1 MGEYEE
7 LCENMGLSPGSED
20 DYELLTDMLVNGK
33 RATRKADNSE
43 DRDSADLIFVTYQ
56 EAREWSK
63 ANNGHPFSR
72 TADGDGFTPVGSKLA
87 KPVDRSRSNKGDS
100 LGQGSIDQYVIRAF
114 LKGES
119 APGTGW
125 LPGTWTNSFDEGPAD
140 LDYIMEKRFFL
151 PRLSVLAP
159 EIANWAKNGRFVTY
173 NLPRLMSSKHH
184 QAQSSAQLR
193 ELLDLL
199 EGKLVRLKRWYATQ
213 AAAGGEIKTYEFLPS
228 PFQASGKIH
237 EHERQHGKTPK
248 ELYFWQ
254 GTVEILRQELA
265 RRGSSFTE
273 RAPV

>member
-7 LCENMGLSPGSED
+7 LCENMGLSPGSEG

-33 RATRKADNSE
+33 RATRKTDNSE
-43 DRDSADLIFVTYQ
+43 DRESVDLIFVTFQ

-63 ANNGHPFSR
+63 ANSGHPFSR
-72 TADGDGFTPVGSKLA
+72 TADGDAFTPVGSKLA
-87 KPVDRSRSNKGDS
+87 KPVEVSRSTTDDS
-100 LGQGSIDQYVIRAF
+100 LDQGSMGQDVIRAY

-119 APGTGW
+119 APGTDW
-125 LPGTWTNSFDEGPAD
+125 LPGTWVDSFDRGPAD
-140 LDYIMEKRFFL
+140 LDYIKEKRFFL

-184 QAQSSAQLR
+184 QGQSSAQLR

-199 EGKLVRLKRWYATQ
+199 EGKLVRVKRWYATQ
-213 AAAGGEIKTYEFLPS
+213 AAAGGQVRTYEIVPS
-228 PFQASGKIH
+228 PFQASRKIH
-237 EHERQHGKTPK
+237 EHERQYGKTPE
-248 ELYFWQ
+248 ELWFWQ

-265 RRGSSFTE
+265 RRGGSPK
-273 RAPV
+273 A